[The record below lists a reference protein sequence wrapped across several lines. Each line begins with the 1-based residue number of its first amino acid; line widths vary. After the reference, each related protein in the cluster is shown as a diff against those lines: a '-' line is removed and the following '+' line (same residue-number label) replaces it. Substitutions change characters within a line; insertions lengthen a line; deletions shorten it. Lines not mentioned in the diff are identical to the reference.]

1 MDLEELFFKE
11 LLEASKRVREEIAL
25 RKRPKVYVISKYAG
39 DTKKNVA
46 NAITYCKEV
55 ISKGKQPIASHL
67 LYPQM
72 LDDNFPEQRK
82 MGLAFVLNLLD
93 MCDEAWVFTD
103 DFEDISEGMDLEIR
117 ECFRRDIP
125 VRFITGGKNADTS
138 TGRY

>member
-82 MGLAFVLNLLD
+82 MGLAFGLNLLD

-125 VRFITGGKNADTS
+125 VRFITGGENADTS